1 MFGNSKPNVNIDLT
15 EDIQL
20 ILKSTQALEGR
31 FGLRIV
37 ICFMCG
43 KKNEKLYR
51 FLTHELYEKG
61 KYNTETYWN
70 ALGIFKRVLLFV
82 DRL

>member
-1 MFGNSKPNVNIDLT
+1 MFGKSKPNINVDLT
-15 EDIQL
+15 DDIQL

-31 FGLRIV
+31 FGLRMV

-43 KKNEKLYR
+43 KKNEKLYQR
-51 FLTHELYEKG
+51 FLIHDLYEKG

-70 ALGIFKRVLLFV
+70 ALGMFKQVLLFV
-82 DRL
+82 D